1 LAESLISI
9 LGYAA
14 PLEKRTAMLD
24 QTFKQFSD
32 HLCSELGA
40 NAAKGDNDMN
50 AIKKALG
57 LPDTATEA
65 EIVAALAKRD
75 ADAAVLSLDLEI
87 LKAGMSDEEK
97 SYHDGLKDDD
107 AKKKFRSLSRA
118 ERAER
123 MKKRDDLP
131 EDVRKKLDEHD
142 ELKKRLAALE
152 DGKALEGFKKQA
164 IEAGLPEADGETLQK
179 AYRGD
184 KSAVDKIVD
193 VVKALTAQVKA
204 AGLFKEVG
212 DRRTGGA
219 VITAYDELVGKADE
233 LRKTETSLTKEQ
245 AFAKVYADPANA
257 ELVRRERG
265 ENRPQVAA

>member
-1 LAESLISI
+1 
-9 LGYAA
+9 
-14 PLEKRTAMLD
+14 
-24 QTFKQFSD
+24 
-32 HLCSELGA
+32 
-40 NAAKGDNDMN
+40 
-50 AIKKALG
+50 
-57 LPDTATEA
+57 
-65 EIVAALAKRD
+65 
-75 ADAAVLSLDLEI
+75 
-87 LKAGMSDEEK
+87 MSDEEK